1 MPKTRGA
8 KSSSPQDSP
17 GGGGAGEGQASSSS
31 LPSPAPAPEAEPE
44 EGDFVD
50 AQGDGGVDAA
60 TQAAIRAASA
70 EALADSERLAARG
83 GAQLISAAR
92 ASVADLG
99 NVYLCLPNVARS
111 CD

>member
-44 EGDFVD
+44 EESRSPLV
-50 AQGDGGVDAA
+50 
-60 TQAAIRAASA
+60 QAMAASECSDYRRA
-70 EALADSERLAARG
+70 MQFQPRLG
-83 GAQLISAAR
+83 L
-92 ASVADLG
+92 
-99 NVYLCLPNVARS
+99 
-111 CD
+111 